1 MSRLLRGEQN
11 TQIRTDE
18 QTLSTQIYRYPPRSP
33 GPRTPLGVTGDSA
46 PYPVPGGTPCGTAGP
61 RREGLM

>member
-1 MSRLLRGEQN
+1 MLTMNPRILV
-11 TQIRTDE
+11 
-18 QTLSTQIYRYPPRSP
+18 STAIYLYPPGSP
-33 GPRTPLGVTGDSA
+33 GPRTPRGLPGDSA

>member
-1 MSRLLRGEQN
+1 VDIQTVLLP
-11 TQIRTDE
+11 
-18 QTLSTQIYRYPPRSP
+18 IYLYPPGSP
-33 GPRTPLGVTGDSA
+33 GPLTPSGSPGDSA